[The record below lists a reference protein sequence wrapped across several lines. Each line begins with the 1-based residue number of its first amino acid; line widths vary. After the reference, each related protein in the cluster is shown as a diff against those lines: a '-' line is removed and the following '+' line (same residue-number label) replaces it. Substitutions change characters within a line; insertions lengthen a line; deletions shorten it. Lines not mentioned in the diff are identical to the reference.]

1 MLEKLY
7 PVIDETLYK
16 NLNIKI
22 DKTFYYLKDGN
33 KIQLNEEY
41 FDDIN
46 DTIFSLEDE
55 NYEWDIKLNGLL
67 LDISINIENVKSLFK
82 IDGVAYQDSILGV
95 GIEWKSEKSR
105 IKYCKKIGVL
115 DFSSDSFNLVKEN
128 IEILELSGNTHFSI
142 IFYVV
147 EPGTIND
154 NSFFGNEKGLILYND
169 RFMSII
175 VDGQT
180 SISPIY
186 EEENPDSSLWRFKC
200 NVEDIFEDEFSTENL
215 AIIINRL
222 HPSYPLLNPKEKSYM
237 KSFFVE
243 VVSSALSMLII
254 EIKKGSTIDLNNNGA
269 QGSVLVALRYF
280 NSLGIKING
289 TNEELIT
296 SVKQFF
302 DKRY

>member
-1 MLEKLY
+1 
-7 PVIDETLYK
+7 
-16 NLNIKI
+16 
-22 DKTFYYLKDGN
+22 
-33 KIQLNEEY
+33 
-41 FDDIN
+41 
-46 DTIFSLEDE
+46 
-55 NYEWDIKLNGLL
+55 
-67 LDISINIENVKSLFK
+67 
-82 IDGVAYQDSILGV
+82 
-95 GIEWKSEKSR
+95 
-105 IKYCKKIGVL
+105 
-115 DFSSDSFNLVKEN
+115 
-128 IEILELSGNTHFSI
+128 
-142 IFYVV
+142 
-147 EPGTIND
+147 
-154 NSFFGNEKGLILYND
+154 
-169 RFMSII
+169 MSII

-180 SISPIY
+180 SIFPIY